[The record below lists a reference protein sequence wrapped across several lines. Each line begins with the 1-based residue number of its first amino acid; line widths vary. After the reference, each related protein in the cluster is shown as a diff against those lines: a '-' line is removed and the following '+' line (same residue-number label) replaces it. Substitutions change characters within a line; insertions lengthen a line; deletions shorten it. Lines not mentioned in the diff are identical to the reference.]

1 MYGNYINTIT
11 SIIGKYAP
19 ISKRKCT
26 KKQCKTW
33 FNEEALKLKIQ
44 RRRAENNWQASKV
57 NYIKGNIFWLIN
69 VTSDTYIKQKRKF

>member
-26 KKQCKTW
+26 KKQHKAW
-33 FNEEALKLKIQ
+33 FNEEALKLKTQ
-44 RRRAENNWQASKV
+44 RRRAENIWQASKSE
-57 NYIKGNIFWLIN
+57 LH
-69 VTSDTYIKQKRKF
+69 KRQYLLADKCYK